1 MSMRSIDV
9 QNVIARSK
17 EIEGIQRAQNR
28 AAATGQQ
35 AFEAELSKQAEEKSH
50 QVQSSPEIQREKIR
64 SDGKGQRGS
73 EEKGERDVRIR
84 RKDADK
90 DADNEAEGGR
100 DTADSDG
107 DLGVL
112 PGQIIDVEV

>member
-9 QNVIARSK
+9 QHVVARSK

-28 AAATGQQ
+28 VATTGQQ

-50 QVQSSPEIQREKIR
+50 QVQSSPETQHEKIR
-64 SDGKGQRGS
+64 SDDKGQGGREKEAES
-73 EEKGERDVRIR
+73 EAKMS
-84 RKDADK
+84 RKDANRDADK
-90 DADNEAEGGR
+90 DAEGRG
-100 DTADSDG
+100 DTVDSNRG
-107 DLGVL
+107 LGVL

>member
-28 AAATGQQ
+28 VATTGQQ
-35 AFEAELSKQAEEKSH
+35 AFEAELLKQAEEKSS
-50 QVQSSPEIQREKIR
+50 QVQSSPETEHERIRGDDKGQEGLAREKEP
-64 SDGKGQRGS
+64 SEKMSHKEVEGK
-73 EEKGERDVRIR
+73 
-84 RKDADK
+84 KDTD
-90 DADNEAEGGR
+90 DPEGGLH
-100 DTADSDG
+100 SF
-107 DLGVL
+107 